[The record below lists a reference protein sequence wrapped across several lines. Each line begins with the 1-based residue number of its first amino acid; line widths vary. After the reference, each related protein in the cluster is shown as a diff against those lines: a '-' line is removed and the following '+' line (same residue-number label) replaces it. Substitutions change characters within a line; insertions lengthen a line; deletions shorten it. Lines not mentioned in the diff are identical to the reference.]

1 MAITL
6 YFSENK
12 GKGVQLSADAM
23 DMFQRATKL
32 VENAFVCMMGNNGI
46 VCGVEETA
54 PGAYNPGIIIYNGE
68 LLYFEGGEIE
78 NYISITEETTEC
90 FFCSNTKER
99 IWTIR
104 TAKFSVLGPGLA
116 VTEGLPELYRPDYT
130 FFTLDAQV
138 VQNTTDIAEIQDD
151 IVEIQEDIFEMQE
164 NITNLQTKTEIVNI
178 QNAIFEVGDT
188 MYVKNITDFDGNG
201 VGTVGTKRENWCL
214 VHPGNFLWRTALG
227 LPGGTT
233 FNDVD
238 GRVLVSAGT
247 KYAALSMFGIDSA
260 ILSAANLP
268 PHVHKYFDSFIN
280 AIDGSAVFSSVV
292 DLHATVLGVQQGP
305 IANSGIQISE
315 GNGVGDDDRDAVW
328 YDRDTGDGTDSL
340 NTAKRVGNGAGAAAA
355 HENRQPSLALY
366 LMVKYQ

>member
-54 PGAYNPGIIIYNGE
+54 PGVYNPGIIIYNGE

-104 TAKFSVLGPGLA
+104 TAKFSVLGPGLI

-138 VQNTTDIAEIQDD
+138 VQNTTDIENIQED
-151 IVEIQEDIFEMQE
+151 IVEIQEDIVEIGE
-164 NITNLQTKTEIVNI
+164 DITNLQTKTEIVNI

-247 KYAALSMFGIDSA
+247 KYAVLSMFGIDSA

-340 NTAKRVGNGAGAAAA
+340 NAAKRVGNGAGAAAA